1 MPKATL
7 ARGPTRHPRPWM
19 FRTEYE
25 RVEYLGEPG
34 VRSDANWIRLEFM
47 RHDGSELDDDDIDAV
62 RSWTPPSQDSQPEP
76 RRLIIPFSATPFR
89 FRDWAT
95 AKEALA
101 DAKRL
106 GIEPEIPE
114 HLQYDP
120 DVVEAQVGVRGLPH
134 ASWVL
139 GGPIIPRPYEVCDG
153 DGKRLEKPHEP
164 LGCHCEPCRAFITAE
179 ARFFLEMARR
189 ERPNGSPDEVENLAY
204 MLMHAAWRWT

>member
-1 MPKATL
+1 
-7 ARGPTRHPRPWM
+7 M

-25 RVEYLGEPG
+25 RAEYLDDPG
-34 VRSDANWIRLEFM
+34 VRSDANWIRLEFI
-47 RHDGSELDDDDIDAV
+47 RHDGSELNEDDVDVVRTWKPTDDPTA
-62 RSWTPPSQDSQPEP
+62 W
-76 RRLIIPFSATPFR
+76 PFR
-89 FRDWAT
+89 FRDWPT
-95 AKEALA
+95 AREALTS
-101 DAKRL
+101 AKRL

-204 MLMHAAWRWT
+204 MLMNAAWRWT

>member
-1 MPKATL
+1 
-7 ARGPTRHPRPWM
+7 M

-25 RVEYLGEPG
+25 PVDDSRG
-34 VRSDANWIRLEFM
+34 SANWIRLEFV
-47 RHDGSELDDDDIDAV
+47 RRDGSELNEDDVDAIQA
-62 RSWTPPSQDSQPEP
+62 WNPSDNRTE
-76 RRLIIPFSATPFR
+76 AWPFR

-114 HLQYDP
+114 RLQYDP

-179 ARFFLEMARR
+179 ARFFLEVARR